1 MQNSSVDRI
10 AENHETFPAF
20 IRSSKI
26 NEAELPQYLS
36 AAAER
41 ASKNPHRDRLPK
53 GRSAFD
59 KAISGVIEEN
69 TLARSS
75 IAGTRRGIAEASSL
89 DRIAGVINFKSEK
102 RASVGSI
109 AGRLM
114 EQMYKSQKMGGLED
128 RLNDYYKSLDHVRDV
143 FDPTTRASDF
153 GCDWADQK
161 AQREVTTFTP
171 AQPNPIHQ
179 TNEHLAG
186 LSEKIDALVGLQ
198 AKHAE
203 VIDKLLQA
211 QIANEAAQDRTGKRA
226 HRLSIL
232 NMILASTLGL
242 LAIIATVMVA
252 G

>member
-1 MQNSSVDRI
+1 MKNSSVDRA

-36 AAAER
+36 AAAKR
-41 ASKNPHRDRLPK
+41 ASRNSHRDSLPK
-53 GRSAFD
+53 GRSVFD
-59 KAISGVIEEN
+59 KAISVVIEES

-75 IAGTRRGIAEASSL
+75 LAGTLSQIEDASSL

-102 RASVGSI
+102 ISGFE
-109 AGRLM
+109 G
-114 EQMYKSQKMGGLED
+114 

-143 FDPTTRASDF
+143 FGSETSSSDF

-161 AQREVTTFTP
+161 GQREVTTYTP
-171 AQPNPIHQ
+171 VQPNPIHQ